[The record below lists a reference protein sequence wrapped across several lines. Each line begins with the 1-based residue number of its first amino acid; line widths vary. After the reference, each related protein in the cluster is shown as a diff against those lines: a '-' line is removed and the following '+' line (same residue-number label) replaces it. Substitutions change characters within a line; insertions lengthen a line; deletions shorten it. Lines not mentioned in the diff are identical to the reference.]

1 MAAAIASGSHTWKG
15 NWADLVQAAKAT
27 SRAIRVVKPSPGAHT
42 SEASTSETD
51 VVPRRHTISDTAVS
65 SESPPRKVISRVRM
79 EAAWPAP
86 PLRAISR
93 NDAMEVSSQVMNS
106 STRSSASTRV
116 TIDRVNRAI
125 TSEKLSCLPGSR

>member
-1 MAAAIASGSHTWKG
+1 M
-15 NWADLVQAAKAT
+15 
-27 SRAIRVVKPSPGAHT
+27 VKPSPGAHT